1 VTRRIHGP
9 QRVVNV
15 EQVPKTVMRK
25 PTRSGF
31 RGRLSWQGKRAMN
44 ATCHSAGILMAA
56 RVYRESSATREVL
69 DGGWIDTQLETRE
82 GQTRPLGMAD
92 GPVRPMK
99 PV

>member
-1 VTRRIHGP
+1 
-9 QRVVNV
+9 
-15 EQVPKTVMRK
+15 
-25 PTRSGF
+25 
-31 RGRLSWQGKRAMN
+31 
-44 ATCHSAGILMAA
+44 MAA

-69 DGGWIDTQLETRE
+69 DGGWLDAQLETRE